1 VNEDKLLD
9 AVMTAVKLLS
19 EGKRQWLIGRL
30 RQLYEPTLEEEF
42 APMSPPKF
50 STWIM

>member
-30 RQLYEPTLEEEF
+30 RQLYEPPLEEQM
-42 APMSPPKF
+42 APPKF
-50 STWIM
+50 PIPWVM